1 MYADIVIDISHE
13 ALDRPFQYRI
23 PESLCGQVHPGM
35 WVLVPFGRGN
45 TPKKGFVLKISKTAE
60 IEPERIKELL
70 EIVSDDNSS
79 DKIRI
84 DLAVWM
90 YQEYGG
96 NLIQSLRVVMPA
108 RKNVRPKQV
117 SFIVRTQEKDRF
129 LSYLETARKK
139 NWRGRV
145 RLMEALLARDCISS
159 SFARQQLKIASD
171 AIRALEQENLIEI
184 QTKRLYRSVLPAES
198 ANIEKKK
205 LNPEQEKIVTELIAS
220 YQAGVRTPALLY
232 GITGS
237 GKTEVYMNLIE
248 WMVHAG
254 KQVIV
259 LIPEISLTYQVMLNF
274 YSRFGEQV
282 SMINSRLSD
291 GEKSD
296 QLERA
301 RNGEIS
307 IMVGPRSAL
316 FTPFSNLGLII
327 IDEEQE
333 GAYNSE
339 QIPRYHTR
347 ETAEQ
352 LAKLTNSL
360 LLMGSATPSIEA
372 FSRAE
377 AGLYRKFV
385 LTHRAVSGSALPD
398 VQIVDMR
405 EELTAGNRSIFS
417 RLLKEKMQDCLA
429 KKQQS
434 MLFINRR
441 GFSRV
446 VSCRSCGK
454 AISCPHCDVALT
466 EHLGGKLVCHYCGY
480 TKTMPSACP
489 SCGSP
494 YLAGFG
500 LGTQKVELMVKAQFP
515 DARVLR
521 MDMDTTSKKD
531 GHEQILET
539 FRKKEADIL
548 IGTQMIVKGHD
559 FPGVT
564 LVGILSADMSLYN
577 SDFRSTERT
586 FQLLTQ
592 AAGRAG
598 RGSDPGSVVIQAYDP
613 ENYSIQTAAAQDYDS
628 FYSQEIRFRRRMQYP
643 PIGLMCEVMATSA
656 KESLAD
662 WWIRQVQLL
671 INKRFYDIIKIIGP
685 SDAPIARLKDM
696 WRKHLYI
703 RSNDHQAYLEAMELL
718 QELTEQA
725 AKQKVII
732 SVTVC

>member
-13 ALDRPFQYRI
+13 SLDRPFQYRI
-23 PESLCGQVHPGM
+23 PESLVGQVQPGM
-35 WVLVPFGRGN
+35 WVLVPFGRRN
-45 TPKKGFVLKISKTAE
+45 TQKKGFVLKLGTKANID
-60 IEPERIKELL
+60 PDRIKELT
-70 EIVSDDNSS
+70 EIISDDNSS

-84 DLAVWM
+84 ALAVWM
-90 YQEYGG
+90 YREYGG
-96 NLIQSLRVVMPA
+96 NLIQSLRGVMPA
-108 RKNVRPKQV
+108 SKNVRPKQV
-117 SFIVRTQEKDRF
+117 SFLVRTSDEKRF
-129 LSYLETARKK
+129 LDYLDLARKK
-139 NWRGRV
+139 NWKGRV
-145 RLMEALLARDCISS
+145 RLMEALLCRDYISS
-159 SFARQQLKIASD
+159 AFARQQLKIASD
-171 AIRALEQENLIEI
+171 AIKALEEEKLIHIE
-184 QTKRLYRSVLPAES
+184 TKRFYRSVLPKES
-198 ANIEKKK
+198 ANLEKKQLNEEQQAIVDK
-205 LNPEQEKIVTELIAS
+205 LISS

-237 GKTEVYMNLIE
+237 GKTEVYMHLIE
-248 WMVHAG
+248 WMIRQN

-259 LIPEISLTYQVMLNF
+259 LIPEISLTYQVILNF

-291 GEKSD
+291 GERSD

-327 IDEEQE
+327 VDEEQE

-347 ETAEQ
+347 ETADK
-352 LAKLTNSL
+352 LAQLTNSL
-360 LLMGSATPSIEA
+360 LLLGSATPSIES

-377 AGLYRKFV
+377 SGEYRKFC
-385 LTHRAVSGSALPD
+385 LTKRAVLGSCLPN
-398 VQIVDMR
+398 VQVVDMR
-405 EELTAGNRSIFS
+405 KELASGNRSVFS
-417 RLLKEKMQDCLA
+417 RELREKMEECLA
-429 KKQQS
+429 KKQQM

-454 AISCPHCDVALT
+454 PIECPHCDVALT
-466 EHLGGKLVCHYCGY
+466 EHLGDKLVCHYCGY
-480 TKTMPSACP
+480 TKAMPRSCP
-489 SCGSP
+489 LCGSP

-500 LGTQKVELMVKAQFP
+500 LGTQKAEMMIKAQFP
-515 DARVLR
+515 SARVLR

-531 GHEQILET
+531 GHEQILDS
-539 FRKKEADIL
+539 FRRREADIL
-548 IGTQMIVKGHD
+548 VGTQMIVKGHD

-564 LVGILSADMSLYN
+564 LVGILAADMSLYN
-577 SDFRSTERT
+577 CDFRSSERT

-598 RGSDPGSVVIQAYDP
+598 RGMEPGNVIIQTYDP
-613 ENYSIQTAAAQDYDS
+613 ENYSIQTAANQDYES
-628 FYSQEIRFRRRMQYP
+628 FYHQEIRFRRRMQYP
-643 PIGLMCEVMATSA
+643 PIGWMCEVMAVSA
-656 KESLAD
+656 EEKLANQ
-662 WWIRQVQLL
+662 WIWQVQLL
-671 INKRFYDIIKIIGP
+671 INKRFCDIIKIIGP

-703 RSNDHQAYLEAMELL
+703 RSSDHKAYLEAMELI
-718 QELTEQA
+718 QEITEQA
-725 AKQKVII
+725 AVQKVSIF
-732 SVTVC
+732 VTVC